1 MVFTFLADGR
11 ALTDY
16 KANCSVNREL
26 MSRNKVSG
34 GEYRHFLQKNGLALM
49 QAEREKLMVLR
60 NVRSE

>member
-26 MSRNKVSG
+26 MSSNKVSG
-34 GEYRHFLQKNGLALM
+34 SEYRHFLQKNALAIM
-49 QAEREKLMVLR
+49 QTERENAVPKKI
-60 NVRSE
+60 